1 MAKTYTAAG
10 TVVAGDVYTAAAH
23 NIIVTDVNNL
33 IVKPMARASRSTDLS
48 IANATATAVAF
59 SVEDFD
65 TDGMYTAGNAIMT
78 IQTAGVYLVTG
89 SAGVQIHPTGVRGL
103 FLVRNPTIGGSNAIT
118 AGLRIAN
125 SWTNTVNAGAT
136 NSGLTVTTLYNFS
149 ASDTVC
155 VGIYQNAGGPLSVT
169 GTTTE
174 QPSLSVTWIGQ
185 TA

>member
-10 TVVAGDVYTAAAH
+10 TAVAGDVYTAAAH

-33 IVKPMARASRSTDLS
+33 IVKPMARASRSTDIS
-48 IANATATAVAF
+48 IANATATALAF

-89 SAGVQIHPTGVRGL
+89 SAGVQIHPNGVRGL
-103 FLVRNPTIGGSNAIT
+103 FIVRNATFSGSTIT

-136 NSGLTVTTLYNFS
+136 NTGLTTTTLYNFS

-185 TA
+185 TS

>member
-33 IVKPMARASRSTDLS
+33 IVKPMARASRSTDIS
-48 IANATATAVAF
+48 IANATATALSF

-136 NSGLTVTTLYNFS
+136 NTGLTVTTLYNFS

-155 VGIYQNAGGPLSVT
+155 VGIYQNAGGPLSIT

-185 TA
+185 TS